1 MSLKSTQKA
10 LLSQD
15 HPSCNC
21 DIQRCVSGTLLQG
34 MMDSR
39 QQRQAYP
46 QRPPYPQVPL
56 ATSSAASSVF
66 QSTSSLAS
74 FSSINA
80 SKMPPQSA
88 PLPSPSVQQPSSY
101 FGSIAAPTSH
111 PTQQQ
116 RIPQQQQMLSPYV
129 GQRNGGGAPETAP
142 LLQDFSL
149 VAEAA
154 KRAQIA
160 TLSRDLGDIGL

>member
-1 MSLKSTQKA
+1 
-10 LLSQD
+10 
-15 HPSCNC
+15 
-21 DIQRCVSGTLLQG
+21 
-34 MMDSR
+34 MDPR
-39 QQRQAYP
+39 QQRQAHP
-46 QRPPYPQVPL
+46 QRPALQPSS
-56 ATSSAASSVF
+56 SSAASSFF

-74 FSSINA
+74 ISSLSAKNM
-80 SKMPPQSA
+80 SEQSA
-88 PLPSPSVQQPSSY
+88 PLPSPSVHQPAGY
-101 FGSIAAPTSH
+101 FGSLAAPTSH
-111 PTQQQ
+111 PSQQQ

-149 VAEAA
+149 IAEAA